1 MSNFNSSFDENLSSS
16 TDQHQQQP
24 TAQPQEHQDQQQQQQ
39 QPDVAPQVG
48 PPQPQIGQPD
58 FLAPLP
64 IPNPPTATAQTSSSP
79 PKTLWMGDLDP
90 WSDEDAIANL
100 WSSLGKR
107 VLVKLIRAKKG
118 TPAATLNTGHAG
130 YCFIEFE
137 TYDDAKSALSL
148 NGSQIP
154 NTNRLFRLNWASGAT
169 LSSPI
174 PQSPEFSLF
183 VGDLSPSTTEAH
195 LLALFQTHFKS
206 VKTVRVMTDPITG
219 TSRCFGFVRFSDEE
233 ERRRALTEMQGVWCA
248 GRPLRVALATPRNQA
263 NSQNGANSLITG
275 MNGLNLGGAGQ
286 FPPPQQQGPPGQ
298 FNQFPSPLQ
307 DQQQQLQQQ
316 IPGQG
321 QLGSNQQQQQPPLNS
336 NDMLMYQ
343 YQQGPPP
350 PLQFYHPDQA
360 PSANSQSVPYTD
372 PNNTT
377 VFIGGLA
384 SGIPEQ
390 TLAALF
396 QPFGNITHVK
406 IPPGKGCGFIR
417 FDKREDAE
425 AAIAGMQGFQIGGS
439 RVRLSWGRAQNQ
451 QQRVQLAMAAAA
463 NNAAVA
469 GIPPPPPPGAVGP
482 APGLAPA
489 GLAPPPPPQQT
500 QGIPTGLPTGSI
512 PTNGFSTHQP
522 LIAPVNSL
530 YYLPTGKGFDQYQ
543 QQGGYMMDSGYI
555 PEAQPIPQE
564 YTGNHHHNGGDS
576 QDGGAGI
583 DGEGER
589 NQTPSSQHQQQDGS
603 HDGKHDGVDV
613 DGGDQIS
620 SDGSKLQEM
629 YRAAVAGK
637 LDSLN

>member
-1 MSNFNSSFDENLSSS
+1 
-16 TDQHQQQP
+16 
-24 TAQPQEHQDQQQQQQ
+24 
-39 QPDVAPQVG
+39 
-48 PPQPQIGQPD
+48 
-58 FLAPLP
+58 
-64 IPNPPTATAQTSSSP
+64 NPPTATAQTSSSP

-263 NSQNGANSLITG
+263 NSQN
-275 MNGLNLGGAGQ
+275 
-286 FPPPQQQGPPGQ
+286 
-298 FNQFPSPLQ
+298 

-321 QLGSNQQQQQPPLNS
+321 QL
-336 NDMLMYQ
+336 
-343 YQQGPPP
+343 
-350 PLQFYHPDQA
+350 DQA

-439 RVRLSWGRAQNQ
+439 RVRLSWGRA
-451 QQRVQLAMAAAA
+451 
-463 NNAAVA
+463 
-469 GIPPPPPPGAVGP
+469 
-482 APGLAPA
+482 
-489 GLAPPPPPQQT
+489 
-500 QGIPTGLPTGSI
+500 
-512 PTNGFSTHQP
+512 
-522 LIAPVNSL
+522 
-530 YYLPTGKGFDQYQ
+530 
-543 QQGGYMMDSGYI
+543 
-555 PEAQPIPQE
+555 
-564 YTGNHHHNGGDS
+564 
-576 QDGGAGI
+576 
-583 DGEGER
+583 
-589 NQTPSSQHQQQDGS
+589 
-603 HDGKHDGVDV
+603 
-613 DGGDQIS
+613 
-620 SDGSKLQEM
+620 
-629 YRAAVAGK
+629 
-637 LDSLN
+637 